1 MTVKKQQIQK
11 PSWENLSDVIVL
23 KWVNTHNLNNI
34 DVTIPKNNIITIT
47 WVSGSGKSS
56 LAFHTIY
63 KEGQFRYIESL
74 SSYLRQFF
82 QLGSRPDIEYS
93 SGLSPAIAIEQNKQS
108 GNSRSSVGTLTE
120 IDDYLRLLF
129 SKVGSLY
136 SYGSWK
142 PIKTQNVETIVNNIK
157 NNYSDKKVFLLHELV
172 VCDEKKELETF
183 TRKNRNRVEKEKGF
197 VRYLIVPKGE
207 KWEPVEYFYLEEP
220 NLPTDFFPVAV
231 YGIYD
236 RVTVEEAKIGRL
248 KEDIIKILAEQKKFG
263 IWVEDEHKLEWFT
276 DKNYDPE
283 YNISYPEFTSRH
295 FSPNRIEW
303 ACPHCSGLGEILQV
317 DIEKIIDP
325 QSTYMRA
332 ILPWRD
338 SNYGQNILERLAQK
352 YSIDQA
358 AIWHELPERFRHVV
372 LHGDQELLR
381 VKNGEKNANIS
392 YEGID
397 PIIKDQFQK
406 GMLTVDFQAMLSMEH
421 CPECQGAKL
430 RKESLHVFITLPTWS
445 LSEDLLSHLNIHK
458 FYEQKVDDYPDN
470 KIKINIAQLQHL
482 SLNEIITVLEVFE
495 EHSLEDE
502 QLIDRILHPLMD
514 RARTIGELGLGYL
527 SLHRQVGTL
536 SWWEIQRLRLT
547 KQLGNK
553 LTGIIYVLDEP
564 TIGLN
569 TKEIVKVID
578 AIKGLK
584 TMGNTIIVVEHNEEF
599 IKNSDWV
606 VEIWPGAGDF
616 GGNVVFNWSY
626 EDFIQQQSLTSDYI
640 TGKRKVHIDFEHKV
654 SSQHITIK
662 KAHKYN
668 LQNIDVQLPLWGFSI
683 ITWWSW
689 AGKTTLMYTT
699 LFRFLEEKQ
708 KFIQSYIRLH
718 LLKKGLS
725 WQEIISAPVMK
736 KDEYAHYEKLALQ
749 EFYND
754 IGVDIIQGYEH
765 IDNTLY
771 IDQSSIGKTPRSCPA
786 TFVGIFDDMRT
797 LFAGTNEAKY
807 LGFNSGHFSF
817 NSSKGACPECKGY
830 GYKKIELQF
839 LPDTYIHCE
848 LCNGTR
854 YKPEINQIT
863 RRGKSISQVLDL
875 YIKDAYEFFSD
886 IWHIHE
892 PLKMMMEIGL
902 GYLKLWQPAQMLSG
916 WESQRLKLIKHFLK
930 SYKGHT
936 VYFLDE
942 PTVGLHPH
950 DIEKLLLIL
959 KKFLDKGDTILMIEH
974 DEDLLQFAD
983 KVITLDN
990 GALINSSN
998 KKNK

>member
-1 MTVKKQQIQK
+1 MAKKTNQQNV
-11 PSWENLSDVIVL
+11 WESLSEKIVL
-23 KWVNTHNLNNI
+23 KWVSTHNLKNI
-34 DVTIPKNNIITIT
+34 DVTIPKNKIITIT

-82 QLGSRPDIEYS
+82 QLWSRPDIEYS
-93 SGLSPAIAIEQNKQS
+93 SWLSPAIAIEQNKQS

-136 SYGSWK
+136 SYGSGK
-142 PIKTQNVETIVNNIK
+142 PIKTQNVEIILEKIK
-157 NNYSDKKVFLLHELV
+157 KDYSDKKVFLLHELV
-172 VCDEKKELETF
+172 VCEDKKELENF
-183 TRKNRNRVEKEKGF
+183 TRKNRNRVEKEKWF

-207 KWEPVEYFYLEEP
+207 SWEPVEYFYLEEP
-220 NLPTDFFPVAV
+220 NLPADFFPVAL

-236 RVTVEEAKIGRL
+236 RVTVEESKLWRL

-263 IWVEDEHKLEWFT
+263 IRVEDDHKLEWFT

-283 YNISYPEFTSRH
+283 YNIAYPEFTPRH
-295 FSPNRIEW
+295 FSPNRIEG
-303 ACPHCSGLGEILQV
+303 ACPHCSGIGEVLQV
-317 DIEKIIDP
+317 DMDKIIDP
-325 QSTYMRA
+325 NSTYMRA

-338 SNYGQNILERLAQK
+338 SNYGQNILERLSQK
-352 YSIDQA
+352 YSIDA
-358 AIWHELPERFRHVV
+358 SLIWHELPEWFRHVV

-381 VKNGEKNANIS
+381 VKNGEKSANIS

-406 GMLTVDFQAMLSMEH
+406 GMLTVDFQAMLSMEA
-421 CPECQGAKL
+421 CPECKGAKL
-430 RKESLHVFITLPTWS
+430 RKESLHVFITLPNWL
-445 LSEDLLSHLNIHK
+445 LSEWILSKINEYK
-458 FYEQKVDDYPDN
+458 FYESKIDEYDDG

-482 SLNEIITVLEVFE
+482 ALEDIVTVLELFE
-495 EHSLEDE
+495 THAQESEEL
-502 QLIDRILHPLMD
+502 LDRILHPLMD
-514 RARTIGELGLGYL
+514 RARTIGELGLWYL
-527 SLHRQVGTL
+527 PLYRQVGTL
-536 SWWEIQRLRLT
+536 SWGEIQRLRLT

-569 TKEIVKVID
+569 KIEIIKVIK
-578 AIKGLK
+578 AIKWLK
-584 TMGNTIIVVEHNEEF
+584 EMGNTIIVVEHNEEF
-599 IKNSDWV
+599 IKNSDRV
-606 VEIWPGAGDF
+606 VEIGPGAGDF
-616 GGNVVFNWSY
+616 WWDLVFNGTY
-626 EDFIQQQSLTSDYI
+626 DEFIKQSSLTADYI
-640 TGKRKVHIDFEHKV
+640 TGKKKVHVEFEHKHT
-654 SSQHITIK
+654 QHYISIK

-668 LQNIDVQLPLWGFSI
+668 LKNIDVKLPIWGFSI
-683 ITWWSW
+683 ITWWSG

-699 LFRFLEEKQ
+699 LYRFLEEKQ
-708 KFIQSYIRLH
+708 KFIQSFIRLH
-718 LLKKGLS
+718 LLKKWFS
-725 WQEIISAPVMK
+725 RQEIISAPVMK
-736 KDEYAHYEKLALQ
+736 KDEYEHYEKLALT
-749 EFYND
+749 EFYNE
-754 IGVDIIQGYEH
+754 IGVDIIQGHEH

-771 IDQSSIGKTPRSCPA
+771 IDQSSIWKTPRSCPA

-863 RRGKSISQVLDL
+863 WRGKSISQVLDL
-875 YIKDAYEFFSD
+875 YVKDAYEFFAD
-886 IWHIHE
+886 IGHIHE
-892 PLKMMMEIGL
+892 PLKMMIEIWL
-902 GYLKLWQPAQMLSG
+902 WYLKLWQPAQMLSWG
-916 WESQRLKLIKHFLK
+916 ESQRLKLIKHFLK

-936 VYFLDE
+936 AYFLDE

-950 DIEKLLLIL
+950 DIEKLLLVL

-974 DEDLLQFAD
+974 DEDLLKFAD

-990 GALINSSN
+990 GFIV
-998 KKNK
+998 K

>member
-1 MTVKKQQIQK
+1 MSKGTPSPSYISGENFAEQI
-11 PSWENLSDVIVL
+11 IL
-23 KWVNTHNLNNI
+23 KWVNTHNLKNI

-120 IDDYLRLLF
+120 IDDYLRLLY

-136 SYGSWK
+136 SYGSGK
-142 PIKTQNVETIVNNIK
+142 PIKTQNVETIVDTIK

-172 VCDEKKELETF
+172 VCDEKKELEAF

-197 VRYLIVPKGE
+197 IRYLVVPKGNSG
-207 KWEPVEYFYLEEP
+207 EPVEYFYLEEP
-220 NLPTDFFPVAV
+220 NLPTNFFPIAI

-236 RVTVEEAKIGRL
+236 RVTVEEEKIWRL
-248 KEDIIKILAEQKKFG
+248 KEDIIKILADEKKFG
-263 IWVEDEHKLEWFT
+263 IWVEDEQRLEWFT

-295 FSPNRIEW
+295 FSPNRIEG

-325 QSTYMRA
+325 NSSYMRA
-332 ILPWRD
+332 ILPRRD
-338 SNYGQNILERLAQK
+338 SNYGQNILQRLAQK
-352 YSIDQA
+352 YSIDPA
-358 AIWHELPERFRHVV
+358 LVWHELPERFRHVV
-372 LHGDQELLR
+372 LNWDQELLR
-381 VKNGEKNANIS
+381 VKNGEKSANIS

-406 GMLTVDFQAMLSMEH
+406 GMLTVDFQAMLSMED
-421 CPECQGAKL
+421 CPECHGAKL
-430 RKESLHVFITLPTWS
+430 RKESLHVFITLPTWI
-445 LSEDLLSHLNIHK
+445 LSESLLSHLNDHK
-458 FYEQKVDDYPDN
+458 FYDDKVDLYPDG
-470 KIKINIAQLQHL
+470 KVKINIAQLQHL
-482 SLNEIITVLEVFE
+482 SLEEIVSVLTAYE
-495 EHSLEDE
+495 EHAHEDE
-502 QLIDRILHPLMD
+502 QLLDRILHPLMD
-514 RARTIGELGLGYL
+514 RARTIGELWLGYL

-536 SWWEIQRLRLT
+536 SGGEIQRLRLT
-547 KQLGNK
+547 KQLWNK

-569 TKEIVKVID
+569 TKEIIKVIE
-578 AIKGLK
+578 AIKWLK

-599 IKNSDWV
+599 IKNSDWI
-606 VEIWPGAGDF
+606 VEIGPGAGDF
-616 GGNVVFNWSY
+616 WWNVVFNGPY
-626 EDFIQQQSLTSDYI
+626 TEFINQHSLTSDYI
-640 TGKRKVHIDFEHKV
+640 TGKKKVHVDFEHKPTTE
-654 SSQHITIK
+654 HIVIK

-668 LQNIDVQLPLWGFSI
+668 LKNIDVKLPLGWFSI
-683 ITWWSW
+683 ITWWSG

-718 LLKKGLS
+718 LLKKWLS

-736 KDEYAHYEKLALQ
+736 KDEYEHYEKLALQ

-754 IGVDIIQGYEH
+754 IGVDIIQWYEH

-786 TFVGIFDDMRT
+786 TFVGVFDDMRT

-807 LGFNSGHFSF
+807 LWFNAGHFSF

-863 RRGKSISQVLDL
+863 WRGKSISQILDL

-886 IWHIHE
+886 IGHIHE

-902 GYLKLWQPAQMLSG
+902 GYLKLGQPAQMLSG

-942 PTVGLHPH
+942 PTVWLHPH
-950 DIEKLLLIL
+950 DIEKLLLVL
-959 KKFLDKGDTILMIEH
+959 KKFLDKWDTILMIEH
-974 DEDLLQFAD
+974 DEDLLKFAD

-990 GALINSSN
+990 GALI
-998 KKNK
+998 KNE